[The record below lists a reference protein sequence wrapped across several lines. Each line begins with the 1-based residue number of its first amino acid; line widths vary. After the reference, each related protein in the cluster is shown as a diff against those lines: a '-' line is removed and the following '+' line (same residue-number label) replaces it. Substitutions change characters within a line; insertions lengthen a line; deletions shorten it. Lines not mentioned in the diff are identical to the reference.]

1 MSAHDKQ
8 PDHHDHDH
16 HGHDHPDHGACEG
29 GLFHHHHHEV
39 ADYNRAFAIGTAL
52 NIGFVIVEGGYG
64 WIAGSIALIADAG
77 HNLSDVLG
85 LLLAWG
91 AHWLSKKPASERKTY
106 GLRRITIMA
115 SLTSAVLL
123 LVALG
128 AIAWEAIERLASP
141 QPVEG
146 MIVIV
151 VAAIGVIINTATALL
166 FVKGQHDL
174 NIKGAYLHMAADAAV
189 SLGVVIAGVAILLTG
204 WLWLDPV
211 LSLAIVAI
219 VLIGTWHLLRDS
231 LNLSIDGVPAN
242 INLGEI
248 RRYLESLPG
257 VERIHDLHVWALSTT
272 DTALTVHLVMSGP
285 AGNRFLER
293 VQNELK
299 RDYSIDH
306 ATIQVE
312 QADEAFHCLLNREQC
327 L

>member
-1 MSAHDKQ
+1 MTHSHDNHDHSAHD
-8 PDHHDHDH
+8 
-16 HGHDHPDHGACEG
+16 HGHSCDG

-39 ADYNRAFAIGTAL
+39 VDYNRAFAIGTTL
-52 NIGFVIVEGGYG
+52 NIVFVVIEATYG

-91 AHWLSKKPASERKTY
+91 ALYLSRKPASERKTY

-128 AIAWEAIERLASP
+128 AIAWEAIERLAEP
-141 QPVEG
+141 QPVAG
-146 MIVIV
+146 MTVIV
-151 VAAIGVIINTATALL
+151 VAAIGVVINTATALL

-174 NIKGAYLHMAADAAV
+174 NIKSAYLHMAADAAV

-204 WLWLDPV
+204 WLWLDPI

-231 LNLSIDGVPAN
+231 LNLSIDGVPAG
-242 INLGEI
+242 IDLKEI
-248 RRYLESLPG
+248 RAYLTGLPG

-272 DTALTVHLVMSGP
+272 QTALTVHLITATPV
-285 AGNRFLER
+285 GNRFLEQIQKDLQER
-293 VQNELK
+293 F
-299 RDYSIDH
+299 SIDH

-312 QADEAFHCLLNREQC
+312 RADEESLCLLDREQC
-327 L
+327 V

>member
-1 MSAHDKQ
+1 MPGPSH
-8 PDHHDHDH
+8 PDPRN
-16 HGHDHPDHGACEG
+16 HDHPHESCDG

-39 ADYNRAFAIGTAL
+39 ADYNRAFAVGTAL
-52 NIGFVIVEGGYG
+52 NIGFVIIEGGYG
-64 WIAGSIALIADAG
+64 WIAGSMALIADAG

-91 AHWLSKKPASERKTY
+91 AHWLSKKPPSARKTY

-123 LVALG
+123 LAALG
-128 AIAWEAIERLASP
+128 AIGWEALQRLADP

-146 MIVIV
+146 MIVII
-151 VAAIGVIINTATALL
+151 VAAIGVVINTATALL
-166 FVKGQHDL
+166 FVRGQHDL

-211 LSLAIVAI
+211 LSLVIVAI

-231 LNLSIDGVPAN
+231 LNLSIDGVPTG
-242 INLGEI
+242 IDVEEI
-248 RRYLESLPG
+248 RRFLERQPG
-257 VERIHDLHVWALSTT
+257 VQGVHDLHVWALSTT
-272 DTALTVHLVMSGP
+272 DTALTVHLVMSKP

-293 VQNELK
+293 VQKEL
-299 RDYSIDH
+299 REHYSIDH
-306 ATIQVE
+306 ATIQME
-312 QADEAFHCLLNREQC
+312 RAEAGFVCPLDRQHCV
-327 L
+327 

>member
-1 MSAHDKQ
+1 MSQHSGHCD
-8 PDHHDHDH
+8 HDHDH
-16 HGHDHPDHGACEG
+16 QHGEHGHDGCDG

-39 ADYNRAFAIGTAL
+39 ADYNKAFAIGTTL
-52 NIGFVIVEGGYG
+52 NIAFVIVEGTYG

-128 AIAWEAIERLASP
+128 AIAWEAFGRFADP

-151 VAAIGVIINTATALL
+151 VAGIGVVINTATALL
-166 FVKGQHDL
+166 FVRGQHDL

-189 SLGVVIAGVAILLTG
+189 SLGVVIAGVAILMTG

-211 LSLAIVAI
+211 LSLVIVAI

-242 INLGEI
+242 IDLQEI
-248 RRYLESLPG
+248 RRYLEDLPG

-272 DTALTVHLVMSGP
+272 DTALTVHLVMDRSSD
-285 AGNRFLER
+285 NRFLER
-293 VQNELK
+293 LQQELK
-299 RDYSIDH
+299 QRFSIEH
-306 ATIQVE
+306 PTIQVE
-312 QADEAFHCLLNREQC
+312 RADEAFRCLLNREQC
-327 L
+327 V

>member
-1 MSAHDKQ
+1 MSQHC
-8 PDHHDHDH
+8 DHDH
-16 HGHDHPDHGACEG
+16 QHARDHEHGAGGCEG

-64 WIAGSIALIADAG
+64 WVAGSIALIADAG

-91 AHWLSKKPASERKTY
+91 AHWLSKKPPSARKTY

-128 AIAWEAIERLASP
+128 AIAWEAVERLASP

-146 MIVIV
+146 MIVII
-151 VAAIGVIINTATALL
+151 VAAIGVVINTATALL

-189 SLGVVIAGVAILLTG
+189 SLGVVIAGVAILYTG

-211 LSLAIVAI
+211 LSLAIVTI

-231 LNLSIDGVPAN
+231 LNLSIDGVPSG
-242 INLGEI
+242 IDVEEI
-248 RRYLESLPG
+248 RQYLQSLPG

-272 DTALTVHLVMSGP
+272 ETALTVHLVASQP
-285 AGNRFLER
+285 TGNRFLE
-293 VQNELK
+293 QLQQELK
-299 RDYSIDH
+299 QRFSIDH

-312 QADEAFHCLLNREQC
+312 QADEAFQCLLNREQC
-327 L
+327 V